1 MLAFQAVLE
10 RPEAVGSWTFMH
22 VPFSVEEKFGT
33 KSQVRVKGTV
43 NGVSYRSSLM
53 PNGDGSHY
61 MVVNKDIRDQ
71 AGVTQGDTVQVTME
85 LDTEAREAIA
95 PDDFQSALDLDD
107 AARIAFDKMAYSHK
121 KEYINWI
128 EEAKKAE
135 TRASRIEKA
144 IVKLQQ
150 GIRLK

>member
-1 MLAFQAVLE
+1 
-10 RPEAVGSWTFMH
+10 
-22 VPFSVEEKFGT
+22 
-33 KSQVRVKGTV
+33 
-43 NGVSYRSSLM
+43 
-53 PNGDGSHY
+53 
-61 MVVNKDIRDQ
+61 
-71 AGVTQGDTVQVTME
+71 
-85 LDTEAREAIA
+85 
-95 PDDFQSALDLDD
+95 
-107 AARIAFDKMAYSHK
+107 MAYSHK